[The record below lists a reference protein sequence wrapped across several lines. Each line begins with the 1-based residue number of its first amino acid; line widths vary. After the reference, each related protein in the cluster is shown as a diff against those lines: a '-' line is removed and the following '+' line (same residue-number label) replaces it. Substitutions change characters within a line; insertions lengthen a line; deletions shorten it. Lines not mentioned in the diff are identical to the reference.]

1 MQFGQLKRR
10 EFISLLGG
18 SAAWPLVASAQQG
31 ARVRWIGALLLTS
44 DSDLLGRAS
53 TAALEQGLAKLGWMV
68 GRNLA
73 IDYRWGVTDLEKG
86 RLAIAQVLRLSPDV
100 LFINGGPG
108 LTAGQQAAGT
118 VPIVFTGVSEP
129 VERGFVASMA
139 HPGGNTTGFANL
151 ETSMGGKFIELLKE
165 MAPRAARVTALF
177 NPTSSF
183 AVLFFRSAVAAGQK
197 LGIDV
202 VEAHVRDPRDIDGAM
217 ADVAR
222 EPAAG
227 LILPPDGFTVSH
239 RRQIIDL
246 AARYGLPV
254 IAADKPFAIEGGL
267 AAYGGDARDTFRR
280 AASYVD
286 RILRGEKAA
295 DLPVQA
301 PTKYELVI
309 NLKTAKALDLT
320 VPDTLLATADE
331 VIE

>member
-1 MQFGQLKRR
+1 MRRR
-10 EFISLLGG
+10 EFITLIGG
-18 SAAWPLVASAQQG
+18 ATASWPLVARAQQ
-31 ARVRWIGALLLTS
+31 AAVRWIGALLLTPDGDPVS
-44 DSDLLGRAS
+44 RESV
-53 TAALEQGLAKLGWMV
+53 AAFEQGLAKLGWTV

-108 LTAGQQAAGT
+108 LTAAQQTAGA

-139 HPGGNTTGFANL
+139 HPGGNTTGFINL
-151 ETSMGGKFIELLKE
+151 EAAVGGKFIELLKE
-165 MAPRAARVTALF
+165 IVSRAARVTALF

-202 VEAHVRDPRDIDGAM
+202 AAAHVSDPAQIDSAI
-217 ADVAR
+217 AAAAR
-222 EPAAG
+222 EPDAA
-227 LILPPDGFTVSH
+227 LILPPDGFTVAY

-246 AARYGLPV
+246 TARHHLPA
-254 IAADKPFAIEGGL
+254 IAGDRYFATEGGL
-267 AAYGGDARDTFRR
+267 AAYGPDPRDTSRR

-286 RILRGEKAA
+286 RILRGEKPA
-295 DLPVQA
+295 DLPVQN
-301 PTKYELVI
+301 PVKFELVI
-309 NLKTAKALDLT
+309 NLKTAKTLGLN
-320 VPDTLLATADE
+320 VPQSLLVAADE